1 MNESIK
7 VKLWNRDF
15 ILIILIS
22 LTTSIAMQILNAT
35 MTLYADSLG
44 GSATFSGTMATL
56 FAIMAGATRLIS
68 GNLSDRYSR
77 RIFMIIGSI
86 IFALSVFAFGMIA
99 LLPALLIF
107 RTIQGLGFA
116 SVNTASAAAAA
127 DIAPKE
133 RLGEGLG
140 YYSLGMAIAMAFGPL
155 IGLPLAQ
162 AGHFSLL
169 YSICAIALVLCLIF
183 SIMSTYEK
191 RQAAGEQA
199 KGSQASSAHPVTTAV
214 ASQKISTELGIWKI
228 LEKKALPAAM
238 IYMIFCFSTAC
249 LISFLPLYAKEAG
262 ITTIS
267 WFYLV
272 EAASMFVTR
281 MLTSKVFDRRGP
293 IPIVVPSLLIGAL
306 AFILFDFVG
315 SDWTFLIPAA
325 LFGAALGMSL
335 PVFNA
340 LAVKQVDQHR
350 RGAASATF
358 MLFIDIGIGFG
369 ASIWGIVLD
378 LSGKNY
384 SVMFY
389 GAAACQ
395 VLTLVLSLVAFWCL
409 APKRTRLTI
418 KK

>member
-1 MNESIK
+1 MNHDAK
-7 VKLWNRDF
+7 VRLWNRDF

-44 GSATFSGTMATL
+44 ANPSFSGTMATL
-56 FAIMAGATRLIS
+56 FAIMAGATRLVS

-86 IFALSVFAFGMIA
+86 IFALSVFAFGMVA

-107 RTIQGLGFA
+107 RTIQGLGFS

-155 IGLPLAQ
+155 LGLPMAQ
-162 AGHFSLL
+162 AGQFSLL
-169 YSICAIALVLCLIF
+169 YGICAIALILCLIF

-191 RQAAGEQA
+191 RQTAAGQA
-199 KGSQASSAHPVTTAV
+199 LSSLDSNAQPAGSALAP
-214 ASQKISTELGIWKI
+214 QKAPTERGLWKI
-228 LEKKALPAAM
+228 LEKKALPASI

-249 LISFLPLYAKEAG
+249 LISFLPLYAKDAG
-262 ITTIS
+262 ISTIS

-272 EAASMFVTR
+272 EATSMFITR

-293 IPIVVPSLLIGAL
+293 IPILVPSLLLGTL
-306 AFILFDFVG
+306 AFILFEFVG

-340 LAVKQVDQHR
+340 LAVKEVAQHR

-358 MLFIDIGIGFG
+358 MLFLDIGIGFG

-378 LSGKNY
+378 LSGRNY

-395 VLTLVLSLVAFWCL
+395 ILTLVLSLVTFWCL
-409 APKRTRLTI
+409 APKRN
-418 KK
+418 

>member
-1 MNESIK
+1 MSEGTK

-15 ILIILIS
+15 VMIILIG

-35 MTLYADSLG
+35 MSLYADSLG
-44 GSATFSGTMATL
+44 ASTTFSGTMATL
-56 FAIMAGATRLIS
+56 FAITAGATRLIS
-68 GNLSDRYSR
+68 GTLSDRYSR

-107 RTIQGLGFA
+107 RTIQGLGFS

-162 AGHFSLL
+162 AGQFSLL
-169 YSICAIALVLCLIF
+169 YSICAITLVLCLVF

-191 RQAAGEQA
+191 RQAIANKPENASGELI
-199 KGSQASSAHPVTTAV
+199 KPTTAT
-214 ASQKISTELGIWKI
+214 IHGERGIWKV
-228 LEKKALPAAM
+228 LEKKALPSAM
-238 IYMIFCFSTAC
+238 IYMIFCFSTAS
-249 LISFLPLYAKEAG
+249 LISFLPLYAKDAG

-272 EAASMFVTR
+272 EAGSMFVTR
-281 MLTSKVFDRRGP
+281 MLTRKVFDRRGP
-293 IPIVVPSLLIGAL
+293 TPILIPSLLLGTL
-306 AFILFDFVG
+306 SFILFEFVG
-315 SDWTFLIPAA
+315 ADWTFLIPAT
-325 LFGAALGMSL
+325 LFGAALGMTL

-340 LAVKQVDQHR
+340 IAVKDVAHHR

-395 VLTLVLSLVAFWCL
+395 ILTLVLAFWYL
-409 APKRTRLTI
+409 APKRKQLI
-418 KK
+418 